1 MYKSLYDEKHRFW
14 EISASDA
21 DCEIP
26 HQKGIR
32 EKLFCGECEQIFSR
46 YERYAS
52 LVLNGGAKIETR
64 LVGDNQ
70 IFIKG
75 VDYSDFKLFQ
85 LSIIWRASVSKS
97 SMFGEVNLGRHEEI
111 IRLMLLKK
119 CPGENYQYPVLLSP
133 IIHENDVVEA
143 LIVKPTY
150 TRIDGQN
157 AYRFVFGGI
166 AWIFVVSSHKPA
178 ECIIEAALNQS
189 GVLKLIPR
197 KLSDMNFIVE
207 MAKEMNRSHK
217 GVRVTFPQ
225 FNGRIY

>member
-1 MYKSLYDEKHRFW
+1 MYKALYDEKHRFW
-14 EISASDA
+14 EISASNA
-21 DCEIP
+21 GCEIP

-32 EKLFCGECEQIFSR
+32 EQLFCGDCEQLFSI

-64 LVGDNQ
+64 LVDGNR

-85 LSIIWRASVSKS
+85 LSIIWRASVSKL
-97 SMFGEVNLGRHEEI
+97 SMFSEVNLGKHEEI
-111 IRLMLLKK
+111 IRLMLLNR

-143 LIVKPTY
+143 LIVKPTA

-166 AWIFVVSSHKPA
+166 AWIFVVSSHKSA
-178 ECIIEAALNQS
+178 ECIVEAALNRS
-189 GVLKLIPR
+189 GLLKLMPR
-197 KLSDMNFIVE
+197 KISDMNFIVD
-207 MAKEMNRSHK
+207 MAKEMNRSKSH
-217 GVRVTFPQ
+217 
-225 FNGRIY
+225 